1 LSVTLDYLS
10 SVEISY
16 IPGRRTPLNPR
27 SLTLVNV
34 ELTNKGCPHEF
45 SVGSASI
52 VFPGFQP
59 GFTFAAKS
67 AAVMGLKAPLQM
79 TCAETVDIR
88 AASANL
94 LIDGVISKTL
104 IDFKE
109 VYAVD
114 DGLYM

>member
-1 LSVTLDYLS
+1 
-10 SVEISY
+10 
-16 IPGRRTPLNPR
+16 
-27 SLTLVNV
+27 VNV
-34 ELTNKGCPHEF
+34 ELTNKGCPHEV

-59 GFTFAAKS
+59 GFTFAAKA
-67 AAVMGLKAPLQM
+67 AAVMGLKVPLQV
-79 TCAETVDIR
+79 TCAETVAIR

-94 LIDGVISKTL
+94 LINGAISKTL
-104 IDFKE
+104 RDCEE